1 MKIFEP
7 YRQKSMKIRIKLL
20 QHYNFVQI
28 MGKYVIFVEL
38 YMECDV
44 LFLTLKGNISYKNVY
59 NISMY
64 NFRIQSKKSKFSVNH
79 ESVPCSQMDLVKIIY
94 CRPGEHFA
102 KCSVQQM
109 TDLVHVVCLF
119 FCGIMWGETLLGFFC
134 WFLLKKLFFVFWFR
148 LFCFVLLC
156 FFFFGFFVVCFFV
169 DVALCSVVRYKGT
182 HNVSHKRSK
191 LYVSEWTWLK
201 LAEIRRKPTRCSLI
215 YVFPVSSGE
224 FDVNR
229 LVPICYRMSGTTFH
243 SILRNCI
250 VNETSSTNCQQCH
263 SWTQMILTLLLPFCP
278 TTLKLILLFLILQL
292 VFSFVSLQYEPL
304 WSKYDRFITVLLY
317 LKIIVIYAL

>member
-7 YRQKSMKIRIKLL
+7 YRKKSKKIRIKLL

-28 MGKYVIFVEL
+28 MGKYVILVEL

-44 LFLTLKGNISYKNVY
+44 PFLTLKGNISFKNVY

-64 NFRIQSKKSKFSVNH
+64 NFRIQSEKSKLSVNH

-109 TDLVHVVCLF
+109 TDLVHVV
-119 FCGIMWGETLLGFFC
+119 W
-134 WFLLKKLFFVFWFR
+134 LFFVESCEEKLCWFFLLFFVKKKSLFFGFVYF
-148 LFCFVLLC
+148 LFCFAFLY
-156 FFFFGFFVVCFFV
+156 FFFFAFLLYVFCWGCVMFC
-169 DVALCSVVRYKGT
+169 RQIQGHT
-182 HNVSHKRSK
+182 VSNRRSQ

-215 YVFPVSSGE
+215 YGFPVSSGE

-229 LVPICYRMSGTTFH
+229 FVPICYRMSGTTFH

-250 VNETSSTNCQQCH
+250 VNETSSTNCQQYH
-263 SWTQMILTLLLPFCP
+263 SWTQMVLTFCYHFV
-278 TTLKLILLFLILQL
+278 LRHWNLFCY
-292 VFSFVSLQYEPL
+292 S
-304 WSKYDRFITVLLY
+304 
-317 LKIIVIYAL
+317 